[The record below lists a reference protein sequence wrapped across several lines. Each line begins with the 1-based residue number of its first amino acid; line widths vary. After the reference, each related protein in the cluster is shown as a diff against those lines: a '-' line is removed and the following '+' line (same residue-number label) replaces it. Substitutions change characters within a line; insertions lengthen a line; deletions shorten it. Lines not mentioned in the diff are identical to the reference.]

1 MSAVEIDYSTQ
12 SADTNASSGAPPSI
26 RSGFLPV
33 PLHHMPLSVLN
44 TIPVYVKARTTLN
57 RSAVFANTYSLYTA
71 GVVPFTEADRERLAG
86 NGIRFVYVRVA
97 DQRRLQR
104 ALESCL
110 ASVAGDPQVPASE
123 ASALVYETSFG
134 LMNEVLSDP
143 TLRTAADPLKH
154 VCEAISTLV
163 VCHQNAFSH
172 LFAAAR
178 HDFFT
183 ATHLVNVATWIVP
196 LAYQLGCKDE
206 AELIQIGQAGLL
218 HDLGKVR
225 VSSEVI
231 NKESEL
237 TDEER
242 AEIRRHPAIGHELL
256 TAADWCSELVA
267 TVALQHHER
276 MDGSG
281 YPHQL
286 KGDAIHFVSRICAVA
301 DAFDAMTAVR
311 PYKDRALSA
320 AEALAILQSET
331 PAKYDPQVMAAWF
344 GLIAP
349 ESAAR
354 EQRKEPTEERRDYP
368 RFHFRCPAR
377 VQVLSSGTVAPP
389 EPVEFETTTHSLS
402 RGGIGLRHACP
413 LALGCRVRVYPRVR
427 AWTREYLEG
436 TVVRCRETSEGIY
449 DIGVEF
455 TPECRA
461 LTGRRAGEDD
471 R

>member
-1 MSAVEIDYSTQ
+1 MPSAKLENNAP
-12 SADTNASSGAPPSI
+12 SAAPDGAGSELPSV
-26 RSGFLPV
+26 RAGFLPV
-33 PLHHMPLSVLN
+33 PLQHMPLSVLN
-44 TIPVYVKARTTLN
+44 TIPVYVKTRPTMD
-57 RSAVFANTYSLYTA
+57 RSEVFDGAYSLYTA
-71 GVVPFTEADRERLAG
+71 GVVPFTEADRERLADHG
-86 NGIRFVYVRVA
+86 VRFVYVRIT

-110 ASVAGDPQVPASE
+110 TSIAGDPQVPVSE

-134 LMNEVLSDP
+134 LINEVLSDP
-143 TLRTAADPLKH
+143 TLRTAADPLRH

-196 LAYQLGCKDE
+196 LAYQLGCRDE

-218 HDLGKVR
+218 HDLGKVY
-225 VSSEVI
+225 VSAEI
-231 NKESEL
+231 LNKQDDL

-242 AEIRRHPAIGHELL
+242 AEIRRHPEIGHDLL
-256 TAADWCSELVA
+256 AAADWCSELVA

-286 KGDAIHFVSRICAVA
+286 KGDAIHFISRVCAVA

-320 AEALAILQSET
+320 AEALSILQSET

-344 GLIAP
+344 RLVVP
-349 ESAAR
+349 DSAAQAEPDPPVPNRR
-354 EQRKEPTEERRDYP
+354 EFP
-368 RFHFRCPAR
+368 RFRFQCPAR
-377 VQVLSSGTVAPP
+377 VQILSSGADAPAQP
-389 EPVEFETTTHSLS
+389 AEFETTTHSLS
-402 RGGIGLRHACP
+402 RGGIGLYHVSP
-413 LALGCRVRVYPRVR
+413 LPQGSRVRIHLQVR
-427 AWTREYLEG
+427 AWGREYLEG
-436 TVVRCRETSEGIY
+436 VVVRCNGISEGVY
-449 DIGVEF
+449 EIGVEF
-455 TPECRA
+455 TAQTKA
-461 LTGRRAGEDD
+461 LTRLRAGEDD

>member
-1 MSAVEIDYSTQ
+1 MSVVEIDNNT
-12 SADTNASSGAPPSI
+12 SSVECGCSGSGQPSV
-26 RSGFLPV
+26 RAGFLPV
-33 PLHHMPLSVLN
+33 PLQHMPLSVLN
-44 TIPVYVKARTTLN
+44 TIPVYGKARTTTN
-57 RSAVFANTYSLYTA
+57 RNAVFADTYSLYTA

-86 NGIRFVYVRVA
+86 NGIRFVYVRIA

-110 ASVAGDPQVPASE
+110 TSVAGDPEVPASE

-134 LMNEVLSDP
+134 LVNEVLSAP
-143 TLRTAADPLKH
+143 TLRTAADPLRH

-206 AELIQIGQAGLL
+206 TELIQIGQAGLL

-225 VSSEVI
+225 VSSEII
-231 NKESEL
+231 NKEGEL
-237 TDEER
+237 TEEER
-242 AEIRRHPAIGHELL
+242 AELRRHPAVGHELL

-311 PYKDRALSA
+311 PYKDRALNA

-344 GLIAP
+344 RLIVP
-349 ESAAR
+349 NNAAR
-354 EQRKEPTEERRDYP
+354 EERDEDNEDRREYP
-368 RFHFRCPAR
+368 RFHFRCPALVR
-377 VQVLSSGTVAPP
+377 VLSSDPDAQPDRPG
-389 EPVEFETTTHSLS
+389 FEATTHSLS
-402 RGGIGLRHACP
+402 RGGIGFYHVCP
-413 LALGCRVRVYPRVR
+413 LSLGCRVRVYPRVR

-436 TVVRCRETSEGIY
+436 TVVRCRETSEGVY

-455 TPECRA
+455 TPECKA
-461 LTGRRAGEDD
+461 LTRLRAGADD

>member
-1 MSAVEIDYSTQ
+1 MSVVEIDNNTPL
-12 SADTNASSGAPPSI
+12 AECGFSGCAQPSV
-26 RSGFLPV
+26 RAGFLPV
-33 PLHHMPLSVLN
+33 PLQHMPLSVLN
-44 TIPVYVKARTTLN
+44 TVPVYVKARTTGN
-57 RSAVFANTYSLYTA
+57 RNAVFADTYSLYTA
-71 GVVPFTEADRERLAG
+71 GVVPLSEADRERLIS
-86 NGIRFVYVRVA
+86 NGIRFVYVRIA

-110 ASVAGDPQVPASE
+110 ASVAGDPEVPVSE

-143 TLRTAADPLKH
+143 TLRTAADPLRH

-225 VSSEVI
+225 VSSEII
-231 NKESEL
+231 NKEGEL

-242 AEIRRHPAIGHELL
+242 GEIRRHPEIGHELL
-256 TAADWCSELVA
+256 ATADWCSELVA
-267 TVALQHHER
+267 TVALQHHEH

-286 KGDAIHFVSRICAVA
+286 KSDAIHFVSRMCAVA

-320 AEALAILQSET
+320 AEAMAILQSET
-331 PAKYDPQVMAAWF
+331 PDKFDPRVMAAWF
-344 GLIAP
+344 RLMVPNG
-349 ESAAR
+349 AAR
-354 EQRKEPTEERRDYP
+354 EEKDTSARERREYP
-368 RFHFRCPAR
+368 RFRFRCPAVVR
-377 VQVLSSGTVAPP
+377 ILSSDAQTPCERP
-389 EPVEFETTTHSLS
+389 EFEATTHNLS
-402 RGGIGLRHACP
+402 RGGIGLYHACP
-413 LALGCRVRVYPRVR
+413 LPLGCRVRVYPQVR

-436 TVVRCRETSEGIY
+436 TVVRCRETSEGSY

-455 TPECRA
+455 TPECKA
-461 LTGRRAGEDD
+461 LTRRRAGADD